1 MKEKFILQT
10 TLTET
15 AFKEILRESF
25 QDFELQDYKYSL
37 PFRTGIEADDN
48 CRDYEDYKDFY
59 RVKAFTKNKA
69 ISTNQTSV

>member
-1 MKEKFILQT
+1 MKERTILQT

-37 PFRTGIEADDN
+37 PFSTGIIDN
-48 CRDYEDYKDFY
+48 SAPRTSEEHKDYKDFIDVM
-59 RVKAFTKNKA
+59 RSQKIK
-69 ISTNQTSV
+69 